1 MRWIISIFLLLSLLT
16 FPIGTKAYKTD
27 NKFLMQKQTTEEI
40 VGELPGTNIILYAN
54 EREGR
59 LEKFRLEANGT
70 IQYFPFW
77 INVSNESYWP
87 QLVNIDINLDGKN
100 ELIIILTRGYG
111 TGIINQE
118 VHVLHTTETDFGD
131 VYQEIIVDN
140 PTAILLK
147 NVKMEL
153 TKSKAIITIGD
164 VKTVIKLEE
173 LGIEPRN
180 LFTDITTVNLLRFEV
195 IDNKLTAI
203 VGAQVSPVG
212 GYIGSFRIT
221 YAFKNGMYE
230 GTNIEFIQDAN
241 V

>member
-1 MRWIISIFLLLSLLT
+1 MNHT
-16 FPIGTKAYKTD
+16 
-27 NKFLMQKQTTEEI
+27 
-40 VGELPGTNIILYAN
+40 
-54 EREGR
+54 
-59 LEKFRLEANGT
+59 
-70 IQYFPFW
+70 
-77 INVSNESYWP
+77 WP
-87 QLVNIDINLDGKN
+87 QLVNIDINLDGKK
-100 ELIIILTRGYG
+100 ELIVILTRGYG

-164 VKTVIKLEE
+164 VKTVINLEK